1 MRISRRKR
9 PEKSL
14 IPHYKKNN
22 EIQAEQLLVL
32 GEEGQSLGEMS
43 KREALDMALEQELDL
58 VEINPK
64 SNPPV
69 VKLID
74 FTEFKYQKEK
84 EARKQKAHSRASET
98 KGVRLSVRIGK
109 GDLEMKLKQAEKF
122 LNRGDKVKI
131 ELQMKGRENAR
142 PDLAKEVV
150 SNFAGDLAKAME
162 LKFEQ
167 EVEKQ
172 GRKVTAVVV
181 KK

>member
-9 PEKSL
+9 PQKPL

-22 EIQAEQLLVL
+22 EIQAEELLVL
-32 GEEGQSLGEMS
+32 DGEGRSLGEMS
-43 KREALDMALEQELDL
+43 KRDALDAALEQELDL

-64 SNPPV
+64 ANPPV
-69 VKLID
+69 AKLIN

-84 EARKQKAHSRASET
+84 EAHKQKAHSRTSET

-150 SNFAGDLAKAME
+150 KDFAADIAKDIDI
-162 LKFEQ
+162 KFEQ

-172 GRKVTAVVV
+172 GRKVTAVIV

>member
-74 FTEFKYQKEK
+74 FSDYF
-84 EARKQKAHSRASET
+84 
-98 KGVRLSVRIGK
+98 RIN
-109 GDLEMKLKQAEKF
+109 F
-122 LNRGDKVKI
+122 LI
-131 ELQMKGRENAR
+131 
-142 PDLAKEVV
+142 
-150 SNFAGDLAKAME
+150 AM
-162 LKFEQ
+162 
-167 EVEKQ
+167 
-172 GRKVTAVVV
+172 
-181 KK
+181 